1 MMHMNGLQ
9 LWKNKDD
16 EEEKIEP
23 TNVIARGYT
32 VPDELMETLLA
43 AAEKK
48 EQEQAKKAEKKAAHK
63 SVALRAAVIA
73 AVITLM
79 ILVIPS
85 SRQVVVSAAERIW
98 DFVGEL
104 INPLYDVYAMEPGAY
119 YLENGKGTA
128 TVNTQELHAPAIDFS
143 DFDYESYPKAVD
155 CKIKSDDLTISLGE
169 ITIVPSGYY
178 YDFWINECSLQ
189 YAMKDKFSQ
198 LTYTMGE
205 GLEYEDPDYYFC
217 HLSYTSN
224 VEVVF
229 LRNDKP
235 LFRVKYLIGTEDNSQ
250 TEKTNKLNYSAELL
264 PWQII
269 WTDEEVEKR
278 FDTDETDDL
287 ISIKEM
293 VQQLKPDKPEI
304 ASVSINIDEYTDL
317 KAVASED
324 KMKQLEKE
332 GYNCIDG
339 VDDCCIMCRFNTNK
353 SLIKY
358 NFWRIFLTAVYFL
371 LRSRWARG
379 LLSMADFT
387 CALDRCV

>member
-143 DFDYESYPKAVD
+143 DFDYESYPKA
-155 CKIKSDDLTISLGE
+155 
-169 ITIVPSGYY
+169 
-178 YDFWINECSLQ
+178 
-189 YAMKDKFSQ
+189 
-198 LTYTMGE
+198 
-205 GLEYEDPDYYFC
+205 
-217 HLSYTSN
+217 
-224 VEVVF
+224 
-229 LRNDKP
+229 
-235 LFRVKYLIGTEDNSQ
+235 
-250 TEKTNKLNYSAELL
+250 ELL

-339 VDDCCIMCRFNTNK
+339 VDDCYIMCRFNTNK